1 MTRGVLENERGDS
14 KMIKT
19 NVLLGII
26 YQQGYSQAKIAKEIG
41 ISPKTF
47 YEKMKKGVFLS
58 TEIEALVKLLNIDNP
73 IEIFFAHDV
82 A

>member
-14 KMIKT
+14 KMIKP

-47 YEKMKKGVFLS
+47 YEK
-58 TEIEALVKLLNIDNP
+58 I
-73 IEIFFAHDV
+73 
-82 A
+82 